1 MIQVINWL
9 YVLKFL
15 ILFSCISAHL
25 TSFHID
31 HAGICALSLLSP
43 SLSLFCHTQ
52 THTRLLSPTQ
62 LFYIIQIVHLPCYL
76 SSALDLSLFLSP
88 PCTLL
93 FPPLQIC
100 ASCRAFH
107 FLHTYLYLHSS
118 FILIGPLLSFSVIY
132 LQSFHCEPAPL
143 SACSVLLPTQGGKNK

>member
-1 MIQVINWL
+1 MNVILVINWL

-15 ILFSCISAHL
+15 VLFSCISAHL

-31 HAGICALSLLSP
+31 HASICALSLLSP

-52 THTRLLSPTQ
+52 THTHTRLLSPTQ

-88 PCTLL
+88 PCTFL

-100 ASCRAFH
+100 ASCRCPPFSS
-107 FLHTYLYLHSS
+107 YL
-118 FILIGPLLSFSVIY
+118 
-132 LQSFHCEPAPL
+132 PL
-143 SACSVLLPTQGGKNK
+143 SGFLFYPHRPSALILCHLPVQMAILSL